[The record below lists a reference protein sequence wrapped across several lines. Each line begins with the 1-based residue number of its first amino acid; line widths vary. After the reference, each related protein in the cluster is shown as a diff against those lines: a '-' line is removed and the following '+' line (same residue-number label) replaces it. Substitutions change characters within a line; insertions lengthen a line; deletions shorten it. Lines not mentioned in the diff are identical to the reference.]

1 MAILRAAFCAALLIL
16 SGSLAVAQDVTLSSR
31 DGSVTIRGTLL
42 SFDGE
47 YYRVDTEYGELTV
60 DGSGVTCAGPACP
73 NLQAYVAEMV
83 ISGAATTGE
92 VLLPALIE
100 AFGMRNGYAVTR
112 APGGEREIVF
122 TLTER
127 GGSQVAGRFTV
138 RSTNTDE
145 GFADLLANEADIV
158 MALREIRP
166 GELRRAIEA
175 GMGNLRAAGRNR
187 VLALDALVP
196 IVAPGHPLTELTV
209 TDLARIYSGE
219 IDNWQM
225 LGGADAPIVPH
236 LLASGSGLGQAVEDR
251 LLLPVEADL
260 AAGAVRHGSDRAL
273 VAAVLADPFAIGLTT
288 ASETGLAQQ
297 LALSGACGFSL
308 DASRRNAKTE
318 DYPLTAPVF
327 LYMPAR
333 RLPKLVRE
341 FLAYTRSPGAQM
353 VIRRAGFVDQQPEEV
368 PIADQGARFA
378 NAIARAGEEVSLSD
392 LQRMVSVL
400 TPYKRLT
407 TSFRFEA
414 GSSLLDAQSRSN
426 VDQLAAALESGVYDG
441 REIMFVGFSDGDGAA
456 PVNQRIAMERAKAV
470 ERAVVAAAR
479 AADLDR
485 LSLRVEAFGEAMP
498 MACDDSAWG
507 RQVNR
512 RVEVWLR

>member
-1 MAILRAAFCAALLIL
+1 MNVRL
-16 SGSLAVAQDVTLSSR
+16 SIADPVKLDGFMTLEVQ
-31 DGSVTIRGTLL
+31 GHQM
-42 SFDGE
+42 
-47 YYRVDTEYGELTV
+47 RVY
-60 DGSGVTCAGPACP
+60 
-73 NLQAYVAEMV
+73 
-83 ISGAATTGE
+83 
-92 VLLPALIE
+92 
-100 AFGMRNGYAVTR
+100 
-112 APGGEREIVF
+112 
-122 TLTER
+122 
-127 GGSQVAGRFTV
+127 
-138 RSTNTDE
+138 
-145 GFADLLANEADIV
+145 
-158 MALREIRP
+158 
-166 GELRRAIEA
+166 
-175 GMGNLRAAGRNR
+175 GRNLGSDQR
-187 VLALDALVP
+187 PVL
-196 IVAPGHPLTELTV
+196 IC
-209 TDLARIYSGE
+209 
-219 IDNWQM
+219 N
-225 LGGADAPIVPH
+225 
-236 LLASGSGLGQAVEDR
+236 GLGQAVEDR

-297 LALSGACGFSL
+297 LALSGDCGFSL

-341 FLAYTRSPGAQM
+341 FLAYTRSPAAQM